1 MTDTTTATAP
11 LDVDRIALI
20 RLIRGAFNGTNSWS
34 DVGHKMKN
42 LFVDNVVDPGEVF
55 LEQFATD
62 FGKAAL
68 AEAGKILPSVLAQV
82 IANPSQT
89 GSIIA
94 QATPGIVQDLENAG
108 ITIAETDAIQDAPT
122 VVANALRVQL
132 TAAQTVAVTTPIQ
145 PQPEETVQDPN
156 VPVASSPT
164 PAVPSAAASTP
175 AASLSSTGD
184 ALPDNVASHTVTP
197 HD

>member
-11 LDVDRIALI
+11 LDVDHIALI

-145 PQPEETVQDPN
+145 PQPNETIPN
-156 VPVASSPT
+156 VQVASSPT
-164 PAVPSAAASTP
+164 PAVPSVAADTP
-175 AASLSSTGD
+175 AASLSLTGD
-184 ALPDNVASHTVTP
+184 PLPDNVAAHTLTP